1 MEELSRSELSNRDF
15 SAAAAASSSCFFFLN
30 RVSAIGR
37 KKVQSNPYCLQCWH
51 KAGSE
56 SARTSHLFDGEMG
69 QQVGGDQDR
78 KETTASKMA
87 MGTPGGVKPQL
98 IAVKQKYRTYR
109 ILRLRQ
115 LSHALCVLVRFLV
128 SGGNGCC
135 TLALGPD
142 AITLGTEPEATAISS
157 EPSASP
163 PWPSPVGLRLR
174 FPDETWTCETGE

>member
-1 MEELSRSELSNRDF
+1 MEELSRSVVSKRDF

-51 KAGSE
+51 KGGSE
-56 SARTSHLFDGEMG
+56 SVRTSHLFDGEMG
-69 QQVGGDQDR
+69 QQVGVKNDHGNPRWCKTAADR
-78 KETTASKMA
+78 CQTAN
-87 MGTPGGVKPQL
+87 
-98 IAVKQKYRTYR
+98 RTYR

-128 SGGNGCC
+128 SGGNRCC
-135 TLALGPD
+135 ALALGPD
-142 AITLGTEPEATAISS
+142 AITLGTEPEVPAISS

-163 PWPSPVGLRLR
+163 PWPSLVGLRLR
-174 FPDETWTCETGE
+174 FPVESWTC